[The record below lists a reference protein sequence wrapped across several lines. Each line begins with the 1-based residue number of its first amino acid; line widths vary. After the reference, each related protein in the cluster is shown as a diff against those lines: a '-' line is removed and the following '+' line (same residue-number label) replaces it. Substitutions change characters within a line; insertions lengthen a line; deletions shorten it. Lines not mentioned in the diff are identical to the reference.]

1 MGYTWTAI
9 VGYVVFG
16 LIADLVLKAGKYKN
30 FKVDVIGYWLF
41 SCGMIGCQAPMWVM
55 ADTYMAQ
62 VEASMGEQYASELAH
77 YMPSWM
83 GIAAIA
89 IIFIGSLL
97 GALLGRKMLKNILKG
112 QVLSNGTV
120 RGLSTTQKKG
130 FYLDP
135 RTKVLFMAFVTML
148 MFFVYENLAM
158 DAAVAIIPLTLLL
171 INRQMRTAL
180 IYGGL
185 FALAIVAKLTQG
197 MYVLPAILNMVS
209 VLLVAMV
216 IRLFPIFMLGYYI
229 IESTSTDEFVAAME
243 KWHVPEAFII
253 PITVVFV
260 LFQH

>member
-1 MGYTWTAI
+1 MERY
-9 VGYVVFG
+9 
-16 LIADLVLKAGKYKN
+16 
-30 FKVDVIGYWLF
+30 
-41 SCGMIGCQAPMWVM
+41 
-55 ADTYMAQ
+55 
-62 VEASMGEQYASELAH
+62 EAYQ
-77 YMPSWM
+77 PP
-83 GIAAIA
+83 
-89 IIFIGSLL
+89 
-97 GALLGRKMLKNILKG
+97 K
-112 QVLSNGTV
+112 
-120 RGLSTTQKKG
+120 KKG
-130 FYLDP
+130 FYLDS

-229 IESTSTDEFVAAME
+229 IESTSTDEFHASA
-243 KWHVPEAFII
+243 
-253 PITVVFV
+253 
-260 LFQH
+260 